1 MYYRLNVFSIL
12 LPPLRE
18 RYGDIEQLAN
28 FFLDIYSQ
36 RYGKSVCGFSPEAL
50 HVLNAYSWPGNIR
63 QLENTVERAL
73 LISQDKWIE
82 ETALPLKMQQSRPE
96 HTCYKAE
103 PDTEKDSIYKALQK
117 YDFNV
122 TQAAKLLGIS
132 RPTLY
137 KKMKQYHIEKSKVY

>member
-1 MYYRLNVFSIL
+1 MFLNT
-12 LPPLRE
+12 
-18 RYGDIEQLAN
+18 
-28 FFLDIYSQ
+28 
-36 RYGKSVCGFSPEAL
+36 
-50 HVLNAYSWPGNIR
+50 YSWPGNIR

-82 ETALPLKMQQSRPE
+82 ETALPLKMQQNQPE
-96 HTCYKAE
+96 NTCYKAE
-103 PDTEKDSIYKALQK
+103 PDTEKDVIYKALQK

-137 KKMKQYHIEKSKVY
+137 KKMKQYHIEKNKIY